1 MAIKLIALDLDG
13 TLLKSK
19 RKIHPKNLAMVHRVY
34 QEKPEIKIVIATGRA
49 PLSTIK
55 HAKKCLINPKTP
67 GQVIC
72 YNGGNIIDFIDD
84 KQKLLFESVLLPSQT
99 KVILEFARK
108 NNLRFWAY
116 GTDNKT
122 AYVDRYS
129 LRGYILEHFQKLKV
143 KKISENQ
150 IVSFYKVLFFCKS
163 KKQLAEM
170 LKKMAKYQDL
180 EVASS
185 SHLLIEVTPV
195 GINKANGLK
204 FLAEKWN
211 IKPEEILACGDSM
224 NDYKMLQWVKYG
236 IAMKN
241 ANPEL
246 KTVAYEVTSKTNKK
260 AGVAQA
266 IEKYVFSS

>member
-19 RKIHPKNLAMVHRVY
+19 TKIHPKNLTMVHRVY
-34 QEKPEIKIVIATGRA
+34 QERPEIKIVIATGRA
-49 PLSTIK
+49 PISSIK
-55 HAKKCLINPKTP
+55 HAKKCLIDQKTP

-72 YNGGNIIDFIDD
+72 YNGGNIIDFIED
-84 KQKLLFESVLLPSQT
+84 KQKVLFEKALLPSQT
-99 KVILEFARK
+99 KVILEFAKK

-129 LRGYILEHFQKLKV
+129 LRGYVLEHFQKLKL
-143 KKISENQ
+143 KKIPENQ
-150 IVSFYKVLFFCKS
+150 IVSFYKVLFFCKT

-170 LKKMAKYQDL
+170 LKKMTKYQDL
-180 EVASS
+180 EVVSS

-195 GINKANGLK
+195 GVNKANGLK

-224 NDYKMLQWVKYG
+224 NDYKMIQWVKYG
-236 IAMKN
+236 IVMKN

-246 KTVAYEVTSKTNKK
+246 KAIAYDVTTKTNKQ
-260 AGVAQA
+260 AGVAKA
-266 IEKYVFSS
+266 IEKYVFSN

>member
-19 RKIHPKNLAMVHRVY
+19 RKIHPKNLVMVHRVY

-108 NNLRFWAY
+108 NNLRF
-116 GTDNKT
+116 
-122 AYVDRYS
+122 
-129 LRGYILEHFQKLKV
+129 
-143 KKISENQ
+143 
-150 IVSFYKVLFFCKS
+150 
-163 KKQLAEM
+163 
-170 LKKMAKYQDL
+170 
-180 EVASS
+180 
-185 SHLLIEVTPV
+185 
-195 GINKANGLK
+195 
-204 FLAEKWN
+204 
-211 IKPEEILACGDSM
+211 
-224 NDYKMLQWVKYG
+224 
-236 IAMKN
+236 
-241 ANPEL
+241 
-246 KTVAYEVTSKTNKK
+246 
-260 AGVAQA
+260 
-266 IEKYVFSS
+266 